1 MALRELTSKQK
12 PGTKGSQIKY
22 KEAIQIADDLLP
34 KKCLELEDQ
43 REIFRIRSKTNRLP
57 SNWGENVPCET
68 ACGQN
73 LNNEH
78 ILSCTIL
85 NEQKSEDLEL
95 NMIYNGNVEEK
106 IKVLHAFRNNTAKRN
121 KYLPQDS

>member
-1 MALRELTSKQK
+1 MELRGQLNFK
-12 PGTKGSQIKY
+12 
-22 KEAIQIADDLLP
+22 IADYLLP
-34 KKCLELEDQ
+34 KKFLELEDQ

-57 SNWGENVPCET
+57 SNWGETVPCET

-78 ILSCTIL
+78 ILSCKIL
-85 NEQKSEDLEL
+85 NDQKSKDLEL

-106 IKVLHAFRNNTAKRN
+106 IKVLHKFRNIMAKRN
-121 KYLPQDS
+121 KNLPQDS